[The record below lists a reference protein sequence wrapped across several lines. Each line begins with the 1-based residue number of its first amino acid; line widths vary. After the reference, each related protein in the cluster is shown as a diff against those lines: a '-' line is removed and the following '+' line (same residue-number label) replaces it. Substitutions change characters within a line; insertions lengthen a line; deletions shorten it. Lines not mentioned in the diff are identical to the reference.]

1 MKYIIIYGILLG
13 GVLCGGTNAVGAVRD
28 SGKKKEKVEAYSS
41 VWLSQIH
48 KALNGQGVVGVN
60 GQTLRLKSYRY
71 RGKLDSKA
79 QDERLMA
86 DLFGEETMLAMYVGT
101 EVNDFI
107 LLPLKDACDFWRKNQ
122 IANPLNSI
130 KEDWE
135 AEFTLLPYMAMDV
148 IDLEWEYG
156 GKVVRSVALAS
167 ETKGILYDP
176 IGSRVVRCVDK
187 VDRKLAWK
195 PDSDISL
202 QSQLA
207 GAKESLEEYT
217 SIQVNA
223 NLPADSLLSK
233 GTVVTTR
240 KIASYK
246 NFWGETLYGYN
257 LICQSVFDAAGALI
271 GWETLARSVDHAGYS
286 CEADIRTV
294 KTGEKYHEFAWAY
307 ACREGPGASVEW
319 DGHSYDVSGQM
330 DANGVNV
337 HRIEEY

>member
-28 SGKKKEKVEAYSS
+28 SGACEEKVEAYSS

-246 NFWGETLYGYN
+246 NFWGDTLR
-257 LICQSVFDAAGALI
+257 L
-271 GWETLARSVDHAGYS
+271 
-286 CEADIRTV
+286 
-294 KTGEKYHEFAWAY
+294 
-307 ACREGPGASVEW
+307 
-319 DGHSYDVSGQM
+319 
-330 DANGVNV
+330 
-337 HRIEEY
+337 